1 MENSAREAEQDNQM
15 IVSNLYNINEKLNTS
30 IKRANQWKDY
40 SKNRALALNM
50 RVHQARLRNKDC
62 QTADPSQMSISQND
76 SQPEIGSR
84 LYDSLLA
91 SV

>member
-62 QTADPSQMSISQND
+62 QTADPSHMSISQND